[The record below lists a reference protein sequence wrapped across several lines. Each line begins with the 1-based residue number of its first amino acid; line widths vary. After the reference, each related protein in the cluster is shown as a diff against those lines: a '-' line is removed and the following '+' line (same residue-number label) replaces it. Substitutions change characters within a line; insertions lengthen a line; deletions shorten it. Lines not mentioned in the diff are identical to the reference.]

1 MQKMKV
7 VLLVLFMAAVQLTAG
22 CGEQQKTEDTKNEQ
36 EDNSKKADSQIAA
49 ADEMA
54 TPIEVVEDDMIPVEG
69 KDIKDGT
76 YSIKV
81 DSSSSM
87 FKVEECQLTVKEGKM
102 TAVMTMGGTGYL
114 KIFMGTGEEAVA
126 ASEDMYIPFVENE
139 NGQHTYEV
147 PVEALNKAINC
158 SSFSAKKEKWY
169 DRVLVFRA
177 DSLSVDALEEGVITT
192 AEMLNLEDGLYTVE
206 VQLKGG
212 SGKTTVETP
221 TKIRVTDGQ
230 LYATV
235 IFGSDNY
242 DYMKVNDEKYELINT
257 EGNSTFEIPVA
268 GFDWSLPV
276 IADTTAM
283 GTAVE
288 MEYSLYFDSS
298 TIRPAGD
305 SSETPKAD
313 GTYTPSF
320 RYTGGTGRVN
330 ISCNTVTVEEGKATA
345 TIIFSSSSYTYVKVD
360 GTTYYNENKGGEST
374 FTIPVN
380 LNSTTNIAAET
391 TAMGDPHEIEY
402 VLYTY
407 IDGTQELDP
416 EAPVI
421 EGLTYEATVELKY
434 AECFQIYRYEG
445 GYSIIKVDDGRDY
458 IIIPE
463 DGSVPE
469 GLSSDCTILQQP
481 LNRIYLQA
489 TSSASLFDA
498 IDAVDTI
505 RLSGTKQED
514 WYVES
519 MAEAMENGELLFAG
533 KYSEPDYEM
542 MIAEGCDLAM
552 ESTMIL
558 HNPEVQEKLEEMGI
572 PVFIERSSYESH
584 PLAKTEWVKVIGELV
599 GEPEKASEVF
609 DIQDQYVTELEDL
622 ENTGKTVAFFYVN
635 QNGIVVTRKSTDYLP
650 KMIELAGGKYV
661 FENLGDPNTV
671 TSGVNMT
678 MEEFYAGA
686 KDADYLI
693 YNAAIDEPLESIEDL
708 LLESQLFADFKAVQE
723 GNVWSTGKSLHQATS
738 TLGSMV
744 QDLNAMLTDEN
755 AEKLTY
761 MHRLH

>member
-36 EDNSKKADSQIAA
+36 EVSAKEQADNSKKADSQIAA

-76 YSIKV
+76 YSIEV

-177 DSLSVDALEEGVITT
+177 DSLSVDALEKGMITT
-192 AEMLNLEDGLYTVE
+192 AEMLNLEDGLYTAE

-221 TKIRVTDGQ
+221 AKIRVTDGQ

-288 MEYSLYFDSS
+288 MEYSLYFDSA
-298 TIRPAGD
+298 TIQPAGD
-305 SSETPKAD
+305 SSETPKAS
-313 GTYTPSF
+313 GTYAPSF
-320 RYTGGTGRVN
+320 GYTGGTGRVN
-330 ISCNTVTVEEGKATA
+330 ISCNTVMVEEGKATA

-407 IDGTQELDP
+407 IDGTD
-416 EAPVI
+416 V
-421 EGLTYEATVELKY
+421 
-434 AECFQIYRYEG
+434 
-445 GYSIIKVDDGRDY
+445 SDIID
-458 IIIPE
+458 
-463 DGSVPE
+463 
-469 GLSSDCTILQQP
+469 
-481 LNRIYLQA
+481 
-489 TSSASLFDA
+489 
-498 IDAVDTI
+498 
-505 RLSGTKQED
+505 
-514 WYVES
+514 
-519 MAEAMENGELLFAG
+519 
-533 KYSEPDYEM
+533 
-542 MIAEGCDLAM
+542 
-552 ESTMIL
+552 
-558 HNPEVQEKLEEMGI
+558 
-572 PVFIERSSYESH
+572 
-584 PLAKTEWVKVIGELV
+584 
-599 GEPEKASEVF
+599 
-609 DIQDQYVTELEDL
+609 
-622 ENTGKTVAFFYVN
+622 
-635 QNGIVVTRKSTDYLP
+635 
-650 KMIELAGGKYV
+650 
-661 FENLGDPNTV
+661 
-671 TSGVNMT
+671 
-678 MEEFYAGA
+678 
-686 KDADYLI
+686 
-693 YNAAIDEPLESIEDL
+693 
-708 LLESQLFADFKAVQE
+708 
-723 GNVWSTGKSLHQATS
+723 
-738 TLGSMV
+738 
-744 QDLNAMLTDEN
+744 
-755 AEKLTY
+755 
-761 MHRLH
+761 